1 VRPTAQRVREALFSS
16 LGERVREAAVLDLYA
31 GTGALG
37 LEALAR
43 GARRVV
49 FVERDPRLAAR
60 IRERLRRQGWVGRS
74 RVWRA
79 AVRTALR
86 ALEAAGERFDLILM
100 DPPYGRGLLQETLD
114 ALAGGAL
121 LSPGARIVAEGHWR
135 DEPHPPPGL
144 TCVRT
149 GRYGE
154 TRVWE
159 YAARDLRG
167 GDGRPSGDD
176 GALSGE
182 L

>member
-1 VRPTAQRVREALFSS
+1 MGRVGRRESVRPTAQRVREALFQS
-16 LGERVREAAVLDLYA
+16 LGALLPEAAVLDLYA

-60 IRERLRRQGWVGRS
+60 IREHVRREGWTARAQ
-74 RVWRA
+74 VWRA

-86 ALEAAGERFDLILM
+86 ALEAAGERFDLVLL

-121 LSPGARIVAEGHWR
+121 LTPGARVVAEGHWR

-149 GRYGE
+149 ARYGE

-159 YAARDLRG
+159 YAARGPRG
-167 GDGRPSGDD
+167 EEEAQR
-176 GALSGE
+176 
-182 L
+182 

>member
-1 VRPTAQRVREALFSS
+1 MGRARRREGVRPTAQRVREALFHS
-16 LGERVREAAVLDLYA
+16 LGPLVQEAAVLDLYA

-60 IRERLRRQGWVGRS
+60 IREKVRREGWGARAQ
-74 RVWRA
+74 VWRA

-86 ALEAAGERFDLILM
+86 ALEASGERFDLVLL

-121 LSPGARIVAEGHWR
+121 LRPGARVVAEGHWR

-149 GRYGE
+149 ARYGE
-154 TRVWE
+154 TRIWE
-159 YAARDLRG
+159 YAAPAPRG
-167 GDGRPSGDD
+167 E
-176 GALSGE
+176 GE
-182 L
+182 DQR